1 MSNGSAT
8 ASAFALALTCAG
20 CGSWSGFGFDAGG
33 PEMPR
38 LRQVLA
44 LKEGMV
50 LADVGAGKGQ
60 LTLALASE
68 VGSSGRVF
76 STEIDPAR
84 LARLR
89 EAAGRAGLDNVT
101 VVEAQSR
108 ETGLPPSCCD
118 AIVLRRVYHH
128 LTDPSSINASLLQ
141 SLRPGGVL
149 VIIDLPPPFSWLRG
163 SLGVP
168 AQVVIDEI
176 KASGFEVVQLISDW
190 PGRGPLESYCAV
202 FRRPLTGVSIHQ
214 LVPRKGHYKV
224 LFTRARFHGSPPSGV
239 DIVKASYGRD
249 PLMVAV
255 VDAAVTEIRTPPSHV
270 KWGDISTPMF

>member
-1 MSNGSAT
+1 MSK
-8 ASAFALALTCAG
+8 ASAMTRAITAAIAFAAVSAG
-20 CGSWSGFGFDAGG
+20 CGSWSGFGFQADG

-50 LADVGAGKGQ
+50 VADIGAGKGQ
-60 LTLALASE
+60 LTLALAKE

-89 EAAGRAGLDNVT
+89 ASAGRNVM
-101 VVEAQSR
+101 VVEAR
-108 ETGLPPSCCD
+108 NDETGLPPGCCD

-128 LTDPSSINASLLQ
+128 LTDPSSVNASLLQ

-149 VIIDLPPPFSWLRG
+149 VIIDMPPPFSWLRG

-168 AQVVIDEI
+168 AQAVVDEV
-176 KASGFEVVQLISDW
+176 KAGGFELVRLIDDW
-190 PGRGPLESYCAV
+190 PGRGPLGSYCAV
-202 FRRPLTGVSIHQ
+202 FRRSLTTHLKEGLS
-214 LVPRKGHYKV
+214 
-224 LFTRARFHGSPPSGV
+224 
-239 DIVKASYGRD
+239 
-249 PLMVAV
+249 
-255 VDAAVTEIRTPPSHV
+255 
-270 KWGDISTPMF
+270 